1 MESVTK
7 LNTMNNVKIYKRVY
21 DRKESSTCPFLDFI
35 KGNFKEMP
43 ARSIIDM
50 IPTIKDKKS
59 RNTVKRELLPAA
71 DLSDTEY
78 ICIDIDNLDNRNKLS
93 IIDKLAKH
101 PSVYMIA
108 ESISG
113 NLAVFFKYNTKLKDK
128 FSLVYYRLW
137 LELTLDLQ
145 IHIDFLPEPHRLR
158 YVSNG
163 TVFYTNETCNMY
175 SQYMNTNG
183 IPYISTSEAPKNEN
197 KTFGSK

>member
-1 MESVTK
+1 
-7 LNTMNNVKIYKRVY
+7 MNNVKIYKRVY
-21 DRKESSTCPFLDFI
+21 DRKESSACSFLDFI

-71 DLSDTEY
+71 DLSGTEY
-78 ICIDIDNLDNRNKLS
+78 ICIDIDNLDNRNKLP

-101 PSVYMIA
+101 PSVYMIT

-113 NLAVFFKYNTKLKDK
+113 NIAVFFKYNTKLKDK

-145 IHIDFLPEPHRLR
+145 IHIDFLPEPNRLR